1 MKAKLSLY
9 VTGFVLLAILT
20 VGVGCT
26 KAPNDAELTSD
37 IQTRLATDSGLQGKQ
52 LGVKAEGATV
62 TLTGTVDNDAQRE
75 AAARYAAAEPGVKQ
89 VINNLQVQAPPA
101 TETAQAAP
109 PPPVEE
115 AKPSPAPTPRPR
127 RHEPRVRNTPAPPRD
142 TTPPPAPV
150 AAMAPPAPVA
160 AVPSTPP
167 PPPPPKRV
175 TIPSGTTLAVRLV
188 DAIDSETSQQGQTFH
203 ATLDSPLAVE
213 GDTAIPAGYDVEGHL
228 VTVQSAGKFAGQSLV
243 VLQLD
248 RISAG
253 GKYYNIQTDQYSRK
267 GSSRGKNTA
276 TKVGAGAGLGAI
288 IGAIA
293 GGGKGAAIGA
303 AAGGGLGGGV
313 QAATKGQQIKLPSE
327 TVLNFTLQAP
337 LTVVETKGPNHGRHR
352 LDATQPDT
360 NQDPNQ
366 TDPNQADPNRPVL
379 NRPNNTQPDPSQPGP
394 NQ

>member
-9 VTGFVLLAILT
+9 VTAIMLVAILT

-26 KAPNDAELTSD
+26 KAPNDAQLASD
-37 IQTRLATDSGLQGKQ
+37 IQTKLASDSGLQGKQ
-52 LGVKAEGATV
+52 LGVKAEGGTV
-62 TLTGTVDNDAQRE
+62 TLTGTVDNDTQRD
-75 AAARYAAAEPGVKQ
+75 AAARYASSEPGVKQ
-89 VINNLQVQAPPA
+89 IINNLQVAPPPPA
-101 TETAQAAP
+101 QTADAA
-109 PPPVEE
+109 PPVEE
-115 AKPSPAPTPRPR
+115 AKPSPAPAPTSR
-127 RHEPRVRNTPAPPRD
+127 RHEPRQRSLPSSSSD
-142 TTPPPAPV
+142 TSSAAPV
-150 AAMAPPAPVA
+150 AAMAPTAPVA
-160 AVPSTPP
+160 VVPSTPP

-203 ATLDSPLAVE
+203 ATLDTPLAVD
-213 GDTAIPAGYDVEGHL
+213 GDVVIPSGYDVEGHL
-228 VTVQSAGKFAGQSLV
+228 VEVKSAGKFAGQSV
-243 VLQLD
+243 VALQLD
-248 RISAG
+248 RISSG
-253 GKYYNIQTDQYSRK
+253 GKYYSLQTDQYRRQ

-276 TKVGAGAGLGAI
+276 AKVGAGAGIGAI

-337 LTVVETKGPNHGRHR
+337 VTVIASNRGPNEGRHR
-352 LDATQPDT
+352 LDP
-360 NQDPNQ
+360 NRSDPNQ
-366 TDPNQADPNRPVL
+366 SDPNRPRL
-379 NRPNNTQPDPSQPGP
+379 SRPDDTSDSSQPDP

>member
-9 VTGFVLLAILT
+9 VTGLLLLALLT

-26 KAPNDAELTSD
+26 KAPNDAELTSN
-37 IQTRLATDSGLQGKQ
+37 IQTKLASDSGLTGKQ
-52 LGVKAEGATV
+52 LGVKAEGGTV
-62 TLTGTVDNDAQRE
+62 TLTGTVDNDAERE

-89 VINNLQVQAPPA
+89 VINNLQVAPS

-109 PPPVEE
+109 PPPAPVEE
-115 AKPSPAPTPRPR
+115 AKPSPSPKPR
-127 RHEPRVRNTPAPPRD
+127 RREPRVRDTPPPSNNSAPSAPVASM
-142 TTPPPAPV
+142 TPPAPV
-150 AAMAPPAPVA
+150 S

-167 PPPPPKRV
+167 PPPPPKKV
-175 TIPSGTTLAVRLV
+175 TIPAGTTLAVRLV
-188 DAIDSETSQQGQTFH
+188 DSIDSETSQQGQTFH
-203 ATLDSPLAVE
+203 ATLDSPLAVDGE
-213 GDTAIPAGYDVEGHL
+213 VAIPAGYDVEGHL
-228 VTVQSAGKFAGQSLV
+228 VEVKSAGKFAGQSV
-243 VLQLD
+243 VALQLD

-253 GKYYNIQTDQYSRK
+253 GKYYSLQTDQYRRQ

-276 TKVGAGAGLGAI
+276 AKVGAGAGIGAI

-337 LTVVETKGPNHGRHR
+337 VTVVEAKGPNRGRHR
-352 LDATQPDT
+352 LDTSQSDP

-366 TDPNQADPNRPVL
+366 SDPNRPVL
-379 NRPNNTQPDPSQPGP
+379 NRPNSQPDSNSPDP